1 MGADLTGVNIPRA
14 QHLDFMK
21 GLAVLAM
28 IQVHLT
34 ELFSVPS
41 WQESVGGHISLF
53 IGGPPAAPL
62 FMVVMGYLAGQGKRA
77 PSGIALRGVKLM
89 FWGLLLN
96 IGMNFHLLFNIFFN
110 QWPNHPLH
118 YIFGVDI
125 LFLAGLS
132 LMLIA
137 VAKAVGRFDA
147 LLAFALMVGVSA
159 AAYLKPWPGAGKE
172 VVEYFMA
179 FVHSDASWSYF
190 PLVPWAAYPLAG
202 FVAAR
207 LLKLRALVFQR
218 ERTYWFIV
226 LIGVLLLS
234 ITFSIGWE
242 TATNLTRW
250 YHHQIT
256 VIIWNLVFVAT
267 ISAAAKLIIMA
278 FEGRPAVKF
287 LSWTGRHV
295 TAFYVFQWLIIGNLA
310 TSIYQT
316 RYPLQLLFWF
326 IAITAASAGL
336 TWLYNR
342 EKTKF
347 RRQMA
352 EQKPKN

>member
-1 MGADLTGVNIPRA
+1 MDRNVSGGAVLRY
-14 QHLDFMK
+14 QHLDLMK
-21 GLAVLAM
+21 GLAVMAM

-53 IGGPPAAPL
+53 IGGPAAAPL
-62 FMVVMGYLAGQGKRA
+62 FMVVMGYLAAQGKRA
-77 PSGIALRGVKLM
+77 SSGIALRGLKLM
-89 FWGLLLN
+89 LWGLLLN
-96 IGMNFHLLFNIFFN
+96 IGLNFHLLIRIFFDGWKSN
-110 QWPNHPLH
+110 PLH
-118 YIFGVDI
+118 YILGVDI

-137 VAKAVGRFDA
+137 LAKAVGKFEA
-147 LLAFALMVGVSA
+147 VLAFILMVGFSA
-159 AAYLKPWPGAGKE
+159 AAYLKPWPGTDNE
-172 VVEYFMA
+172 VVDYLMA
-179 FVHSDASWSYF
+179 FVHSDVSWSYF

-202 FVAAR
+202 FIAAR
-207 LLKLRALVFQR
+207 LFMSQTLMFHR
-218 ERTYWFIV
+218 ERTYWFIM
-226 LIGVLLLS
+226 LIGVLLIS
-234 ITFSIGWE
+234 TTFRIGWE
-242 TATNLTRW
+242 AATNLTLW
-250 YHHQIT
+250 YHHQIP

-267 ISAAAKLIIMA
+267 LSAAAKLIIMA

-336 TWLYNR
+336 TWSYNR
-342 EKTKF
+342 AKAKF

-352 EQKPKN
+352 EQEPKS

>member
-1 MGADLTGVNIPRA
+1 
-14 QHLDFMK
+14 MK
-21 GLAVLAM
+21 GLAVMAM

-53 IGGPPAAPL
+53 IGGPAAAPL
-62 FMVVMGYLAGQGKRA
+62 FMIVMGYLAAQGKRA
-77 PSGIALRGVKLM
+77 PSGLALRGVKLIL
-89 FWGLLLN
+89 WGLLLN
-96 IGMNFHLLFNIFFN
+96 IGLNFHLLIRIFVDGWQSN
-110 QWPNHPLH
+110 PLH
-118 YIFGVDI
+118 YILGVDI

-132 LMLIA
+132 LILIA
-137 VAKAVGRFDA
+137 LAKAAGRFDA
-147 LLAFALMVGVSA
+147 LLASAMIVALLA
-159 AAYLKPWPGAGKE
+159 ATYLKQWSGAGTE
-172 VVEYFMA
+172 AMDYLMA
-179 FVHSDASWSYF
+179 FVHSDARWSYF

-207 LLKLRALVFQR
+207 LSILQRLTFLR
-218 ERTYWFIV
+218 ERTYWLIV

-242 TATNLTRW
+242 AATNLTLW
-250 YHHQIT
+250 YHHQIP

-267 ISAAAKLIIMA
+267 LSAAAKLIIMA

-336 TWLYNR
+336 TWLYDR

-347 RRQMA
+347 RRQRV
-352 EQKPKN
+352 EQEPKN